1 MAPKASR
8 PKGKG
13 TAAGKD
19 AAPPALPKGSWE
31 GSWVK
36 EKQIELLRRGR
47 VLPPADLVSC
57 RPIGG
62 ELVPARAP
70 GETVVFYDHFPRGF
84 ALPASSFMR
93 QFLDHFHLQP
103 HHIGVNAMMVLSAFA
118 TLCEAYLGI
127 WPNVELFRWLIF
139 FKTQTADTVS
149 VICGTASFYARKSA
163 DFPGIKGKESCKKWQ
178 RSFFY
183 VKNLRVDED
192 HINLPPFEAGGP
204 EWENWSAAPPR
215 PSPDMEKILQRVTTL
230 QTEGGLEPTDLLLA
244 FLVARVSPLQ
254 RRSHKM
260 CFLGSAR
267 DPTCHSSK
275 ALSALEVARKANRI
289 ADVKLQASWTWGLE
303 PHDRDNPIAE
313 VSLSDLASSLF
324 LLCNSGLLTSVHL
337 VWAELV
343 CSAGGGEFDSA
354 SSWLCR

>member
-1 MAPKASR
+1 LLPSFVFKGLGFLTCSAAIPLIQICTRMAPKAFR

-13 TAAGKD
+13 TAVGKD

-47 VLPPADLVSC
+47 VLPSADLVGC
-57 RPIGG
+57 RPAGG
-62 ELVPARAP
+62 ELVPAPEP

-84 ALPASSFMR
+84 ALPSSSFMR

-103 HHIGVNAMMVLSAFA
+103 HHIGANAMMVLSAFA
-118 TLCEAYLGI
+118 TLCEANLGI
-127 WPNVELFRWLIF
+127 WPNVELFRRLIF
-139 FKTQTADTVS
+139 FKTQTVDTVP

-183 VKNLRVDED
+183 VKNLKEGED
-192 HINLPPFEAGGP
+192 HINLLPFEAGGP
-204 EWENWSAAPPR
+204 ERENWSAAPPR
-215 PSPDMEKILQRVTTL
+215 PSPDMEKILQRITTL
-230 QTEGGLEPTDLLLA
+230 QAEGGLEPTDLLLP

-260 CFLGSAR
+260 CFLGSAK
-267 DPTCHSSK
+267 DPTHHSSK
-275 ALSALEVARKANRI
+275 VLSALEVARKANCI
-289 ADVKLQASWTWGLE
+289 VDAKL
-303 PHDRDNPIAE
+303 
-313 VSLSDLASSLF
+313 
-324 LLCNSGLLTSVHL
+324 
-337 VWAELV
+337 
-343 CSAGGGEFDSA
+343 
-354 SSWLCR
+354 